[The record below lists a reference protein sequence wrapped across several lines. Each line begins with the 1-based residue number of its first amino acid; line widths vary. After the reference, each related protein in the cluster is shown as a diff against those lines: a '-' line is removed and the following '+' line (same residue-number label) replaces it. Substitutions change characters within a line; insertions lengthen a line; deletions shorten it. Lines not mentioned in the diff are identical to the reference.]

1 MPDTEYELSKGVSG
15 LVVHPLFPNLSPLS
29 WVKLKLAEQRGR
41 QSHHLSQKPIFLGVR
56 WAVSPPISHLPQA
69 LCKQRD
75 CPASQP
81 HTSHD
86 RDLTTSPW
94 PVPFLDSSGSSGVR
108 LFENFYYMCSIYLF
122 ISSTHY
128 SCFHSPLSM
137 PPCSHKQGIFLLVHF
152 SDAPQCENKQKP
164 LLIQSQALC

>member
-1 MPDTEYELSKGVSG
+1 MPDIQYSSVKESAG
-15 LVVHPLFPNLSPLS
+15 LLFTLYFPASPLFS

-41 QSHHLSQKPIFLGVR
+41 QSHHLSQNPIFLGVR
-56 WAVSPPISHLPQA
+56 WAVSPPTSHLPQA
-69 LCKQRD
+69 LCKQRG
-75 CPASQP
+75 CPASQL

-94 PVPFLDSSGSSGVR
+94 PVPFLDGSGSSGVR

-137 PPCSHKQGIFLLVHF
+137 PPFPTSRASFFPFIFLMLHNVKT
-152 SDAPQCENKQKP
+152 NKSP
-164 LLIQSQALC
+164 Y